1 MTTSLPTATE
11 LLRSWDAARPRSL
24 QREMGISSLGGC
36 RRKAGYHLQG
46 HAPDPDF
53 SGDGGMEAI
62 IGTSVHDAL
71 AAAARQSAMMP
82 LHARAE
88 ALEVRFAGL
97 KGHPDLF
104 AEPVLRDYKTVGHTT
119 QLDRLRTHGP
129 WQNHLWQ
136 VNIYAAALIL
146 AGHTV
151 TTIEIDYIARSTGE
165 EYLWAGSFD
174 LNHVR
179 DAVSWLELVRATS
192 AEYLSRDYRPGS
204 PQCQHCPFKRRCWQD
219 QAAAGRNLRT
229 VLFAEDPDAAK
240 WAVALEH
247 AREAR
252 KEAELAEADARGALD
267 ALRTVER
274 PGESQDVQ
282 IPGFEKAVR
291 FTVSRGA
298 ERLDAERIY
307 DDYARAG
314 ALPPKTRGEPRV
326 NVSLVAR
333 E

>member
-1 MTTSLPTATE
+1 MSSLPTATE
-11 LLRSWDAARPRSL
+11 LLRSWDAARPRSR
-24 QREMGISSLGGC
+24 QKEMGISSLGGC
-36 RRKAGYHLQG
+36 RRKAGYHLQNY
-46 HAPDPDF
+46 APDPGF

-62 IGTSVHDAL
+62 IGTAVHNAV
-71 AAAARQSAMMP
+71 AAAADQSVRIPVSAKV
-82 LHARAE
+82 E
-88 ALEVRFAGL
+88 NLEVTFAGL

-104 AEPVLRDYKTVGHTT
+104 CEPVLRDYKTVGHTT

-129 WQNHLWQ
+129 YQSHLWQ

-146 AGHTV
+146 AGHKCTS
-151 TTIEIDYIARSTGE
+151 IEIDYIARSTGE
-165 EYLWAGSFD
+165 EYLWTGPFD
-174 LNHVR
+174 LAHVR

-192 AEYLSRDYRPGS
+192 AEYLSRDYRPDS
-204 PQCQHCPFKRRCWQD
+204 PQCVNCPFKRRCWED
-219 QAAAGRNLRT
+219 QAVDGRSPRT

-282 IPGFEKAVR
+282 IPGFEKAIR
-291 FTVSRGA
+291 FSVSRGP
-298 ERLDAERIY
+298 ERLDAGRIF

-314 ALPPKTRGEPRV
+314 AVPPKTRGEPRV
-326 NVSLVAR
+326 SVSLVAR
-333 E
+333 DT